1 LAAEIQVNA
10 DNKKGLVIA
19 LNVYLPSS
27 DSPLNGWSNEPGNDV
42 AKMFFNAFKYALTLF
57 LLLAFQTHFLLSN
70 LSRYAMSYVCHQNEY

>member
-1 LAAEIQVNA
+1 MYESGYVLAAEIQVNA

-42 AKMFFNAFKYALTLF
+42 AKMFFNAFKYAFDPLSFIGYL
-57 LLLAFQTHFLLSN
+57 THFLHYLF
-70 LSRYAMSYVCHQNEY
+70 LGMQ